1 MTTTFLFDLAVAV
14 AAALLF
20 SLLFYKLRLPMIVG
34 QLVAGM
40 VVGPFGL
47 GLIRDTTA
55 IDFLSTL
62 GIILL
67 LFVIGLELDP
77 RHLKTVG
84 SKAIVLTTVE
94 FLVAFAVGV
103 LSGLAAGWN
112 LGTSLFL
119 GSVLGLSSTAIV
131 AKIVADRTHEHGESL
146 AATIMMVMVV
156 EDLIA
161 VFLLFLTPE
170 LASGNQVQASA
181 FLIVTG
187 KAGFLFLATFSFS
200 RYLGPRIIN
209 RVSQYEIEVGEISFL
224 LALSFGFL
232 FGVLSDYL
240 GFSPGIGALLT
251 GFFLP
256 VKHSRYVREKILPL
270 KEAFIVFFFLSM
282 GALIDVGAAISVG
295 LPLALILGAAVFG
308 KLAGGSLGARLAK
321 TGAPLLIGS
330 ILVPRGEFSLV
341 LAKAGVD
348 SALVSAQLY
357 PVAGLAVLA
366 TTLASPIIERS
377 LHSSRA
383 PKLIATE

>member
-1 MTTTFLFDLAVAV
+1 MATGFLLDLGIAV

-20 SLLFYKLRLPMIVG
+20 SLLFYKLHLPMIVG

-77 RHLKTVG
+77 RHLRTVG
-84 SKAIVLTTVE
+84 SKAVLLTTVE
-94 FLVAFAVGV
+94 FLMAFTAGV

-112 LGTSLFL
+112 SGTSLFL

-131 AKIVADRTHEHGESL
+131 AKLVADRTHEQGEHL

-170 LASGNQVQASA
+170 FASGNPVQTSA
-181 FLIVTG
+181 FLRVPG
-187 KAGFLFLATFSFS
+187 KAGFLFLATFGFR
-200 RYLGPRIIN
+200 RYIGPRLIN
-209 RVSQYEIEVGEISFL
+209 RVSQYEIEVGEVSFL

-232 FGVLSDYL
+232 FGVLSNYL

-256 VKHSRYVREKILPL
+256 AKHSQYVREKILPL
-270 KEAFIVFFFLSM
+270 VLSSLRLFEDWTCSHLL
-282 GALIDVGAAISVG
+282 GG
-295 LPLALILGAAVFG
+295 LPSSSGSPSLLHLRALAPPKHAASFW
-308 KLAGGSLGARLAK
+308 
-321 TGAPLLIGS
+321 
-330 ILVPRGEFSLV
+330 
-341 LAKAGVD
+341 
-348 SALVSAQLY
+348 Q
-357 PVAGLAVLA
+357 
-366 TTLASPIIERS
+366 
-377 LHSSRA
+377 
-383 PKLIATE
+383 

>member
-1 MTTTFLFDLAVAV
+1 MNTSFLFDLGIAV

-20 SLLFYKLRLPMIVG
+20 SLLFYKLQLPMIVG

-77 RHLKTVG
+77 RHLKSVG
-84 SKAIVLTTVE
+84 SKAVVLATVE
-94 FLVAFAVGV
+94 FLVAFTVGV
-103 LSGLAAGWN
+103 FSGLAAGWN

-131 AKIVADRTHEHGESL
+131 AKLVADRTHEQAENL

-170 LASGNQVQASA
+170 LAGGNQVQASA

-187 KAGFLFLATFSFS
+187 KAGFLFLATFGFS
-200 RYLGPRIIN
+200 RYIGPRIIN
-209 RVSQYEIEVGEISFL
+209 RVTQY
-224 LALSFGFL
+224 
-232 FGVLSDYL
+232 
-240 GFSPGIGALLT
+240 
-251 GFFLP
+251 
-256 VKHSRYVREKILPL
+256 
-270 KEAFIVFFFLSM
+270 
-282 GALIDVGAAISVG
+282 
-295 LPLALILGAAVFG
+295 
-308 KLAGGSLGARLAK
+308 
-321 TGAPLLIGS
+321 
-330 ILVPRGEFSLV
+330 
-341 LAKAGVD
+341 
-348 SALVSAQLY
+348 
-357 PVAGLAVLA
+357 
-366 TTLASPIIERS
+366 
-377 LHSSRA
+377 
-383 PKLIATE
+383 